1 MLFCLPE
8 GDALFNPLNTMFIQM
23 ACILVFSQFFYL
35 FLKPCGQAGPV
46 AQILAGIVL
55 SLLTII
61 QKVHDFFLQKDSAN
75 YYIFFSFLLRTCF
88 MFLIGLELDLDFMKR
103 NLKNSIVITLGSLV
117 SCAIIWIPFLLF
129 LVRFLHIKGDFITLY
144 LAFLVTLSN
153 TASPV
158 VIRSIIDW
166 KLHTS
171 EIGRLA
177 ISCGLCIEITNIFIY
192 TMVIAYISGK
202 MTGNIFAYTFATVVI
217 IIINRFLAS
226 WLPKRNPKEKYLSK
240 AETLA
245 FFILILIIALTI
257 ESSNINS
264 TGFVFLIGLMFP
276 REGKTYRTLIN
287 RLSYPIHEFVLPVYF
302 GYIGFRFSV
311 HSLTKRHYLAL
322 VMTVALSMVA
332 KLLGVLC
339 ACLFLKIPK
348 KYWLF
353 LSTILSVKGHIG
365 LVLLDSNLTHKKW
378 FTPIIHDTFIATLV
392 ITTLL
397 SGVISS
403 LLLRSQEKGFS
414 HQKTSLEFHDTNDE
428 LRVLSC
434 VYGVRQARGLI
445 SLISALNGVSSSPFT
460 PYLMHLIPLSKKRK
474 TELLYHELDE
484 DGVNSN
490 GGDDEFGTNEGL
502 EINDSIDSFTR
513 DRKVMIRQVKLVALM
528 ENMHEEIC
536 NGSED
541 LRVSIVFLPFH
552 KHQRIDGKT
561 TDDGEAF
568 RDMNRKVLKQ
578 AQCSIGIF
586 VDRNI
591 TGFRQ
596 LHGFESVQHVAALF
610 FGGPDDREALSLC
623 QWLINNGQIHL
634 TIIQFVADGSE
645 TENLVGDA
653 VTRENNDVLME
664 IVGNDQTNYETDRSF
679 LEEYYN
685 RYVTTGQVGF
695 IEKRVSN
702 GEQTL
707 TILREIGEMYSLF
720 VVGKNRGD
728 CLMTSGMNDWDEC
741 PELGTV
747 GDFLASSN
755 MDRLE
760 PFVLGRIKT
769 NNPKPDMAT
778 PKMAKDTDGRSF
790 PMEAMSGQQAPQEPV

>member
-1 MLFCLPE
+1 MDPKLLFCLPE

-61 QKVHDFFLQKDSAN
+61 QKVHDFFLQKDSAS

-88 MFLIGLELDLDFMKR
+88 MFLIGLEIDLDFMKR
-103 NLKNSIVITLGSLV
+103 NLKSSIVITIGSLV
-117 SCAIIWIPFLLF
+117 SCGIIWIPFLWFIVHF
-129 LVRFLHIKGDFITLY
+129 LQIKDDFLTLY

-177 ISCGLCIEITNIFIY
+177 ISCGLFIEITNIFLY
-192 TMVIAYISGK
+192 TIVISYISGT
-202 MTGNIFAYTFATVVI
+202 MIGDIFAYAFATGI
-217 IIINRFLAS
+217 IILINRFLAS

-245 FFILILIIALTI
+245 FFILILIIALSI

-264 TGFVFLIGLMFP
+264 TVFVFFIGLMFP
-276 REGKTYRTLIN
+276 REGKTYRTMIQ

-311 HSLTKRHYLAL
+311 NSLTKRHYLVL
-322 VMTVALSMVA
+322 GMTVALTIIG

-339 ACLFLKIPK
+339 ACSFLQIPK

-353 LSTILSVKGHIG
+353 LSTILSVKGHVG
-365 LVLLDSNLTHKKW
+365 LVLLDSNLIYKKW
-378 FTPIIHDTFIATLV
+378 FNPILHDMFVAVLV

-403 LLLRSQEKGFS
+403 LLLRIQAKGFS
-414 HQKTSLEFHDTNDE
+414 HQKTSLEFHDTKEE
-428 LRVLSC
+428 LRVLTC
-434 VYGVRQARGLI
+434 VYGVRQARGLM
-445 SLISALNGVSSSPFT
+445 SLISALNGASSSSPFS
-460 PYLMHLIPLSKKRK
+460 PCLMHLIPLPKKRK
-474 TELLYHELDE
+474 AELLYHELDE

-502 EINDSIDSFTR
+502 EINDSIDSFTK
-513 DRKVMIRQVKLVALM
+513 DRKIMIRQVKLVAQL

-536 NGSED
+536 NATED

-561 TDDGEAF
+561 TNDGEVF
-568 RDMNRKVLKQ
+568 RHMNRKVLKH

-591 TGFRQ
+591 TGFHQ
-596 LHGFESVQHVAALF
+596 LHGSDSVQHVAALF

-623 QWLINNGQIHL
+623 KWLTNNSQIHL
-634 TIIQFVADGSE
+634 TIIQFITDNSKME
-645 TENLVGDA
+645 KLVGDV
-653 VTRENNDVLME
+653 VTKDNNEVFME
-664 IVGNDQTNYETDRSF
+664 IVGKDQTEDEIDRCF
-679 LEEYYN
+679 LQEFYN
-685 RYVTTGQVGF
+685 RFVTTGQVGF

-702 GEQTL
+702 GTQTL
-707 TILREIGEMYSLF
+707 MILREIGEMYSLF

-728 CLMTSGMNDWDEC
+728 CPMTSGMNDWEEC

-755 MDRLE
+755 MDVNASVLVVQRHRNSFDS
-760 PFVLGRIKT
+760 FV
-769 NNPKPDMAT
+769 D
-778 PKMAKDTDGRSF
+778 
-790 PMEAMSGQQAPQEPV
+790 E

>member
-1 MLFCLPE
+1 MDPKLLFCLPE
-8 GDALFNPLNTMFIQM
+8 GDALFNPLNTMFVQM
-23 ACILVFSQFFYL
+23 ASILVFSQFFYL

-61 QKVHDFFLQKDSAN
+61 QKVHDFFLQKDSAS
-75 YYIFFSFLLRTCF
+75 YYIFFSFLLRTGF
-88 MFLIGLELDLDFMKR
+88 MFLIGLEIDLDFMKR

-117 SCAIIWIPFLLF
+117 TCGIIWLPVLWF
-129 LVRFLHIKGDFITLY
+129 LVHFLQIKHDFLTLY

-177 ISCGLCIEITNIFIY
+177 ISCGLFIEITNIFIY
-192 TMVIAYISGK
+192 TVVISYISGT
-202 MTGNIFAYTFATVVI
+202 MIGDIFAYAFATGVI
-217 IIINRFLAS
+217 ILINRFLAS
-226 WLPKRNPKEKYLSK
+226 WLPKRNPKEKYLSQ

-245 FFILILIIALTI
+245 FFILLLIIALSI

-264 TGFVFLIGLMFP
+264 TIFVFFIGLMFP
-276 REGKTYRTLIN
+276 REGKTYRTLIQ

-302 GYIGFRFSV
+302 GYIGFRFSLN
-311 HSLTKRHYLAL
+311 SLTKRHYLVL
-322 VMTVALSMVA
+322 GMTVALSMIG

-339 ACLFLKIPK
+339 ACSFLKIPK
-348 KYWLF
+348 KHWLF
-353 LSTILSVKGHIG
+353 LSTILSVKGHMG
-365 LVLLDSNLTHKKW
+365 LVLLDSNLKYKKW
-378 FTPIIHDTFIATLV
+378 FTPVIYDMFVAVLV

-403 LLLRSQEKGFS
+403 ILLKTQEKSFS
-414 HQKTSLEFHDTNDE
+414 HQKTSLEFHDTRDE
-428 LRVLSC
+428 LRVLTC

-445 SLISALNGVSSSPFT
+445 SLVSAINGASSSPFT
-460 PYLMHLIPLSKKRK
+460 PYLMHLIPLPKKRK
-474 TELLYHELDE
+474 SELLYHELDE
-484 DGVNSN
+484 DGVNSS

-502 EINDSIDSFTR
+502 EINDSIDSFTK
-513 DRKVMIRQVKLVALM
+513 DRKIMIRQVKLVAQM

-536 NGSED
+536 NGTED

-561 TDDGEAF
+561 TNDGEVF

-591 TGFRQ
+591 TGFHQ
-596 LHGFESVQHVAALF
+596 LHGSDSVQHVAALF

-623 QWLINNGQIHL
+623 HWLTNNSQIHL
-634 TIIQFVADGSE
+634 TIIQFISDDSKIDK
-645 TENLVGDA
+645 LVGDA
-653 VTRENNDVLME
+653 VTKENNEVFME
-664 IVGNDQTNYETDRSF
+664 IVGKDQTEDETDRSF
-679 LEEYYN
+679 LEGFYN
-685 RYVTTGQVGF
+685 RFVTTGQIGF

-702 GEQTL
+702 GLQTL
-707 TILREIGEMYSLF
+707 TILRDIGEMYSLF
-720 VVGKNRGD
+720 VVGKNRAD
-728 CLMTSGMNDWDEC
+728 CPMTSGMNDWEEC

-747 GDFLASSN
+747 GDFLASSS
-755 MDRLE
+755 MDVNASVLVVQRHRHSFDS
-760 PFVLGRIKT
+760 FV
-769 NNPKPDMAT
+769 D
-778 PKMAKDTDGRSF
+778 
-790 PMEAMSGQQAPQEPV
+790 E

>member
-1 MLFCLPE
+1 MDPKMLFCLPE

-61 QKVHDFFLQKDSAN
+61 RKVHEFFLQKDSAS
-75 YYIFFSFLLRTCF
+75 YYIFFSFLLRIAF
-88 MFLIGLELDLDFMKR
+88 VFLIGLEIDLDFMKR

-117 SCAIIWIPFLLF
+117 ISGIIWLPFLWF
-129 LVRFLHIKGDFITLY
+129 LIRFMQIKGDFLTFY
-144 LAFLVTLSN
+144 LAFLITLSN
-153 TASPV
+153 TAAPV

-177 ISCGLCIEITNIFIY
+177 ISCGLFIEITNIFIY
-192 TMVIAYISGK
+192 TIVLSFISGT
-202 MTGNIFAYTFATVVI
+202 MTADIFIYSFATGVI
-217 IIINRFLAS
+217 ILTNRFLAS

-245 FFILILIIALTI
+245 FIILILIIALTI
-257 ESSNINS
+257 ESSNLNS
-264 TGFVFLIGLMFP
+264 TLFVFIIGIMFP
-276 REGKTYRTLIN
+276 REGKTYRTLIQ

-311 HSLTKRHYLAL
+311 NSLTKRHYLVL
-322 VMTVALSMVA
+322 GMTVALSLLG
-332 KLLGVLC
+332 KLLGVLF
-339 ACLFLKIPK
+339 ACSFLKIPK
-348 KYWLF
+348 QYWLF
-353 LSTILSVKGHIG
+353 LSTMLSVKGHIG
-365 LVLLDSNLTHKKW
+365 LVLLDSNLMYKKW
-378 FTPIIHDTFIATLV
+378 FTPVVHDMFVAALV
-392 ITTLL
+392 IMTLL
-397 SGVISS
+397 SGVITS
-403 LLLRSQEKGFS
+403 LLLRSQEKSFA
-414 HQKTSLEFHDTNDE
+414 HIKTSLELFDTTEE
-428 LRVLSC
+428 LRVLTC
-434 VYGVRQARGLI
+434 VYGVRHARGSI
-445 SLISALNGVSSSPFT
+445 SLVSALSGFSPGTSSSPFT
-460 PYLMHLIPLSKKRK
+460 PYLMHLIPLPKKRK

-484 DGVNSN
+484 DAGNSN

-513 DRKVMIRQVKLVALM
+513 DRKIMVRQVKLVAPM

-536 NGSED
+536 NATED

-561 TDDGEAF
+561 TNDGEVF
-568 RDMNRKVLKQ
+568 RHMNRKVLKQ

-591 TGFRQ
+591 TGFHQ
-596 LHGFESVQHVAALF
+596 LHGSDSVQHVAALF

-623 QWLINNGQIHL
+623 KWLTNNSQIHL
-634 TIIQFVADGSE
+634 TVIQFVADDSK
-645 TENLVGDA
+645 TEKIVGDA
-653 VTRENNDVLME
+653 VTKENNEVFLE
-664 IVGNDQTNYETDRSF
+664 IVSEDQTENKTDRIF
-679 LEEYYN
+679 LEEFYH
-685 RYVTTGQVGF
+685 RFVTTGQVGF

-702 GEQTL
+702 GMQTL

-728 CLMTSGMNDWDEC
+728 CPMTSGMNDWEEC

-755 MDRLE
+755 MDVNASVLVVQRHRNSFDS
-760 PFVLGRIKT
+760 FV
-769 NNPKPDMAT
+769 D
-778 PKMAKDTDGRSF
+778 
-790 PMEAMSGQQAPQEPV
+790 E

>member
-1 MLFCLPE
+1 MDPKMLFCLPE

-61 QKVHDFFLQKDSAN
+61 QKVHDFFLQKESAS

-103 NLKNSIVITLGSLV
+103 NLKNSILITIGSLLT
-117 SCAIIWIPFLLF
+117 CGIIWIPFLWF
-129 LVRFLHIKGDFITLY
+129 LVHFLHIKQDFLTFY

-177 ISCGLCIEITNIFIY
+177 ISCGLFIEITNIFLY
-192 TMVIAYISGK
+192 TFVVSYISGT
-202 MTGNIFAYTFATVVI
+202 MSGDIFGYIFATGVI
-217 IIINRFLAS
+217 ILINRFLAA

-245 FFILILIIALTI
+245 FFILILILASTI

-264 TGFVFLIGLMFP
+264 TVFVFFIGLLFP

-311 HSLTKRHYLAL
+311 TSLTRRHYLVL
-322 VMTVALSMVA
+322 GMTVALSIIG

-339 ACLFLKIPK
+339 ACLFLNIPK

-353 LSTILSVKGHIG
+353 LSTVLSVKGHMG
-365 LVLLDSNLTHKKW
+365 LVLLDSNLVYKKW
-378 FTPIIHDTFIATLV
+378 FTPIIHDMFVASLI

-397 SGVISS
+397 SGILSS
-403 LLLRSQEKGFS
+403 LLLRMQEKGFS
-414 HQKTSLEFHDTNDE
+414 HQKTSLEFHDTKDE
-428 LRVLSC
+428 LRVLTC

-445 SLISALNGVSSSPFT
+445 SLVSALHGASSSSLFT
-460 PYLMHLIPLSKKRK
+460 PYLMHLIPLPKKRK

-484 DGVNSN
+484 DGVNSI

-513 DRKVMIRQVKLVALM
+513 DRKIMIRQVKLVAQM

-536 NGSED
+536 DGTED

-561 TDDGEAF
+561 TNDGEVF

-578 AQCSIGIF
+578 AQCSVGIF

-591 TGFRQ
+591 TGFHQ
-596 LHGFESVQHVAALF
+596 LHGFDSVQHVAALF

-623 QWLINNGQIHL
+623 HWLTSNSQIHL
-634 TIIQFVADGSE
+634 TIIQFVPDVDPKVE
-645 TENLVGDA
+645 KLVGDA
-653 VTRENNDVLME
+653 VTKENNEVLLE
-664 IVGNDQTNYETDRSF
+664 IVGEDHTKDEIDRIF
-679 LEEYYN
+679 LEEFYN
-685 RYVTTGQVGF
+685 RFVTTGQVGF

-720 VVGKNRGD
+720 VVGKGRGD
-728 CLMTSGMNDWDEC
+728 SSMTSGMNDWEEC

-755 MDRLE
+755 MDVNASVLVVQRHRHSFDS
-760 PFVLGRIKT
+760 FV
-769 NNPKPDMAT
+769 D
-778 PKMAKDTDGRSF
+778 
-790 PMEAMSGQQAPQEPV
+790 E

>member
-1 MLFCLPE
+1 MDPTMLFCLPE

-23 ACILVFSQFFYL
+23 SCILVFSQFFYL

-55 SLLTII
+55 SLLTIFP
-61 QKVHDFFLQKDSAN
+61 KVHEFFLQKDSAS

-88 MFLIGLELDLDFMKR
+88 MFLIGLEVDLDFMKR
-103 NLKNSIVITLGSLV
+103 NLKNSVVITLGSLL
-117 SCAIIWIPFLLF
+117 SCGLIWFGFLWFLAIFLQ
-129 LVRFLHIKGDFITLY
+129 IQNDFVTLY
-144 LAFLVTLSN
+144 LAFVVTLSN

-171 EIGRLA
+171 EVGRLA
-177 ISCGLCIEITNIFIY
+177 ITCGLLIEITNVFLY
-192 TMVIAYISGK
+192 TVVISYISGT
-202 MTGNIFAYTFATVVI
+202 MIGDIFAYMISTGVI
-217 IIINRFLAS
+217 ILIIRFLAS

-240 AETLA
+240 AETLV
-245 FFILILIIALTI
+245 FFILILAVALSI
-257 ESSNINS
+257 ESSTINS
-264 TGFVFLIGLMFP
+264 TVFVFFIGLLFP
-276 REGKTYRTLIN
+276 REGKTYRTLIQ

-311 HSLTKRHYLAL
+311 HSLTKRHFIVLA
-322 VMTVALSMVA
+322 MTVALSIVS
-332 KLLGVLC
+332 KLIGVVC
-339 ACLFLKIPK
+339 ACSFLKIPK

-353 LSTILSVKGHIG
+353 LSTVLSAKGHVG
-365 LVLLDSNLTHKKW
+365 LVLLDSNVIYKKW
-378 FTPIIHDTFIATLV
+378 FTPIIHDMFVASLV

-403 LLLRSQEKGFS
+403 ILLKTQEKDFS
-414 HQKTSLEFHDTNDE
+414 HQKTSLENQETKDE
-428 LRVLSC
+428 LRVLTC

-445 SLISALNGVSSSPFT
+445 SVLSALIGASSSSPFT
-460 PYLMHLIPLSKKRK
+460 PYLMHLIPLPKKRK

-484 DGVNSN
+484 DGVNST

-502 EINDSIDSFTR
+502 EINDLIDSFTR
-513 DRKVMIRQVKLVALM
+513 ERKIMIRQVKLVAQM
-528 ENMHEEIC
+528 EIMHEEIC
-536 NGSED
+536 NGTED

-552 KHQRIDGKT
+552 KHQRVDGKT
-561 TDDGEAF
+561 TNDGEIF
-568 RDMNRKVLKQ
+568 RDMNRKVLKH

-591 TGFRQ
+591 TGFHK
-596 LHGFESVQHVAALF
+596 LHGSDSVQHVAALF

-623 QWLINNGQIHL
+623 KWFTNNLQIHL
-634 TIIQFVADGSE
+634 TIIQFVADE
-645 TENLVGDA
+645 PKEEKLVGEA
-653 VTRENNDVLME
+653 VTKENNDVFLE
-664 IVGNDQTNYETDRSF
+664 IVGKDQTDKETDRRF
-679 LEEYYN
+679 LEEFYN
-685 RYVTTGQVGF
+685 RFVTTGQVGF

-702 GEQTL
+702 GMQTL
-707 TILREIGEMYSLF
+707 MILREIGEMYSLF

-728 CLMTSGMNDWDEC
+728 SPMTAGMNDWEEC

-755 MDRLE
+755 MDVNASVLVVQRHRHSFDS
-760 PFVLGRIKT
+760 FV
-769 NNPKPDMAT
+769 D
-778 PKMAKDTDGRSF
+778 
-790 PMEAMSGQQAPQEPV
+790 

>member
-1 MLFCLPE
+1 MDPNMLFCLPE

-61 QKVHDFFLQKDSAN
+61 QKVHDFFLQKESAS

-88 MFLIGLELDLDFMKR
+88 MFLIGLELDLDFIKR
-103 NLKNSIVITLGSLV
+103 NLKNSILITFGSLL
-117 SCAIIWIPFLLF
+117 SCGIIWIPFLWF
-129 LVRFLHIKGDFITLY
+129 LVHFLHIKQDFLTFY

-177 ISCGLCIEITNIFIY
+177 ISCGLFIEITNIFLY
-192 TMVIAYISGK
+192 TFVVSYISRETMSGDIFGYIVA
-202 MTGNIFAYTFATVVI
+202 TGVI
-217 IIINRFLAS
+217 ILINRFLAE

-245 FFILILIIALTI
+245 FFILILIIASTI

-264 TGFVFLIGLMFP
+264 TVFVFFIGLLFP

-311 HSLTKRHYLAL
+311 SSLTRRHYLVL
-322 VMTVALSMVA
+322 GMTVALSIVG

-339 ACLFLKIPK
+339 ACSFLKIPK

-353 LSTILSVKGHIG
+353 LSIVLSSKGHMG
-365 LVLLDSNLTHKKW
+365 LVLLDSNLVYKKW
-378 FTPIIHDTFIATLV
+378 FTPIIHDMFVASLI

-397 SGVISS
+397 SGVLSS
-403 LLLRSQEKGFS
+403 IILRTQEKGFS
-414 HQKTSLEFHDTNDE
+414 HQKTSLEYHDTKDE
-428 LRVLSC
+428 LRVLTC

-445 SLISALNGVSSSPFT
+445 SLVSALHGASSSLFT
-460 PYLMHLIPLSKKRK
+460 PYLMHLIPLPKKRK

-484 DGVNSN
+484 DGVNSI

-513 DRKVMIRQVKLVALM
+513 DRKIMVRQVKLVAQM

-536 NGSED
+536 DGTED

-561 TDDGEAF
+561 TNDGEAF

-578 AQCSIGIF
+578 AQCSVGIF

-591 TGFRQ
+591 TGFHQ
-596 LHGFESVQHVAALF
+596 LHGFDSVQHVAALF

-623 QWLINNGQIHL
+623 HWLTSNSQIHL
-634 TIIQFVADGSE
+634 TIIQFVPDGSK
-645 TENLVGDA
+645 TEKLVGDA
-653 VTRENNDVLME
+653 VTKENNEVLLE
-664 IVGNDQTNYETDRSF
+664 IVGEDHTKDEIDRRF
-679 LEEYYN
+679 LEEFYN
-685 RYVTTGQVGF
+685 RFVTTGQVGF

-702 GEQTL
+702 GVQTV

-728 CLMTSGMNDWDEC
+728 NPMTSGMNDWEEC

-755 MDRLE
+755 MDVNASVLVVQRHRHSFDS
-760 PFVLGRIKT
+760 FV
-769 NNPKPDMAT
+769 D
-778 PKMAKDTDGRSF
+778 
-790 PMEAMSGQQAPQEPV
+790 E

>member
-61 QKVHDFFLQKDSAN
+61 QKVHDFFLQKDSAS

-117 SCAIIWIPFLLF
+117 SCAIIWIPFLWF

-144 LAFLVTLSN
+144 VAFLVTLSN

-171 EIGRLA
+171 EVGRLA
-177 ISCGLCIEITNIFIY
+177 ISCGLFIEITNIFIY

-202 MTGNIFAYTFATVVI
+202 MTGDIFAYTFATLVI
-217 IIINRFLAS
+217 ILINRFLAS

-264 TGFVFLIGLMFP
+264 TGFVFLIGLTFP

-365 LVLLDSNLTHKKW
+365 LVLLDSNLTYKKW

-403 LLLRSQEKGFS
+403 LLLKSQEKGFS
-414 HQKTSLEFHDTNDE
+414 HQKTSLEFHDTNEE

-445 SLISALNGVSSSPFT
+445 SLVSALNGVSSSPFT

-484 DGVNSN
+484 DGLNSI

-561 TDDGEAF
+561 TNDGEAF

-623 QWLINNGQIHL
+623 QWLINNAQIHL

-645 TENLVGDA
+645 TGNLVGDA

-664 IVGNDQTNYETDRSF
+664 IVGNDQTNGETDRTF

-728 CLMTSGMNDWDEC
+728 CLMTSGMNDWEEC
-741 PELGTV
+741 PELGNV

-755 MDRLE
+755 MDVNAS
-760 PFVLGRIKT
+760 VLVVQRH
-769 NNPKPDMAT
+769 
-778 PKMAKDTDGRSF
+778 RHSF
-790 PMEAMSGQQAPQEPV
+790 DIFGDE

>member
-1 MLFCLPE
+1 MDPKMLFCLPE

-61 QKVHDFFLQKDSAN
+61 QKVHDFFLQKDSAS

-117 SCAIIWIPFLLF
+117 SCAIIWIPFLWF
-129 LVRFLHIKGDFITLY
+129 LVRFLHIKGDILTLY
-144 LAFLVTLSN
+144 VAFLVTLSN

-177 ISCGLCIEITNIFIY
+177 ISCGLFIEMTNIFIY

-202 MTGNIFAYTFATVVI
+202 MTGDIFAYTFATVVI
-217 IIINRFLAS
+217 IFINRFLAS

-264 TGFVFLIGLMFP
+264 TGFVFLVGLMFP
-276 REGKTYRTLIN
+276 REGKTYRTMIN

-311 HSLTKRHYLAL
+311 HSLTKRHYLVL
-322 VMTVALSMVA
+322 CMIVALSMVA

-353 LSTILSVKGHIG
+353 LSTILSAKGHIG
-365 LVLLDSNLTHKKW
+365 LVLLDSNLTYKKW
-378 FTPIIHDTFIATLV
+378 FTPIIHDMLIATLV

-403 LLLRSQEKGFS
+403 LLLRTQEKGFS
-414 HQKTSLEFHDTNDE
+414 HQKTSLEFHDTKEE
-428 LRVLSC
+428 LRVLTC

-513 DRKVMIRQVKLVALM
+513 DRKVMIRQVKRVALM

-541 LRVSIVFLPFH
+541 LHVSIVFLPFH

-561 TDDGEAF
+561 TNDGEVF

-578 AQCSIGIF
+578 AQCSIGIY

-591 TGFRQ
+591 TGFHQ

-623 QWLINNGQIHL
+623 QWLINNSQIHL
-634 TIIQFVADGSE
+634 TIIQFVAYGSE

-653 VTRENNDVLME
+653 VTKENNDVLME
-664 IVGNDQTNYETDRSF
+664 IVGNDQTNDETDRTF

-685 RYVTTGQVGF
+685 RFVTTGQVGF

-720 VVGKNRGD
+720 VVGKNRGG
-728 CLMTSGMNDWDEC
+728 CLMTSGMNDWEEC
-741 PELGTV
+741 PELGTI

-755 MDRLE
+755 MDVNASVLVVQRHRHSFE
-760 PFVLGRIKT
+760 IFV
-769 NNPKPDMAT
+769 D
-778 PKMAKDTDGRSF
+778 
-790 PMEAMSGQQAPQEPV
+790 E

>member
-1 MLFCLPE
+1 MDPKMLFCLPE

-61 QKVHDFFLQKDSAN
+61 RKVHEFFLQKDSAS
-75 YYIFFSFLLRTCF
+75 YYIFFSFLLRTVF
-88 MFLIGLELDLDFMKR
+88 MFLIGLEIDLDFMKR
-103 NLKNSIVITLGSLV
+103 NLKNSIVITLGCLV
-117 SCAIIWIPFLLF
+117 SSGIIWLAFLWFIIHILPIKDDFLTLF
-129 LVRFLHIKGDFITLY
+129 

-177 ISCGLCIEITNIFIY
+177 ISCGLFIEITNIFIY
-192 TMVIAYISGK
+192 TIVISFISGT
-202 MTGNIFAYTFATVVI
+202 MTGDIFLYSFATGVLVLI
-217 IIINRFLAS
+217 IRFLAS

-240 AETLA
+240 AETLV
-245 FFILILIIALTI
+245 FFILILILALTI
-257 ESSNINS
+257 ESSNLNS
-264 TGFVFLIGLMFP
+264 TVYVFFLGLMFP
-276 REGKTYRTLIN
+276 REGKTYRTLIQ
-287 RLSYPIHEFVLPVYF
+287 RLSYPVHEFVLPVYF

-311 HSLTKRHYLAL
+311 YSLTTRHYIVLGL
-322 VMTVALSMVA
+322 TVALSLLG

-339 ACLFLKIPK
+339 ACSFLKIPK

-365 LVLLDSNLTHKKW
+365 LVLLDSNVMHKKW
-378 FTPIIHDTFIATLV
+378 FTPIIHDMFVAALV

-397 SGVISS
+397 SGVITS
-403 LLLRSQEKGFS
+403 LLLRTQEKVFA
-414 HQKTSLEFHDTNDE
+414 HQKTSLEFFDTKEE
-428 LRVLSC
+428 LRVLTC
-434 VYGVRQARGLI
+434 VYGVRHSRGSI
-445 SLISALNGVSSSPFT
+445 SLVSALSGSSHVASSTPFT
-460 PYLMHLIPLSKKRK
+460 PYLMHLIPLPKKKK

-484 DGVNSN
+484 DAGNSN
-490 GGDDEFGTNEGL
+490 GGEDEFGTNEGL
-502 EINDSIDSFTR
+502 EINDSIDSFTK
-513 DRKVMIRQVKLVALM
+513 DRKILVRQVKLVAHM

-536 NGSED
+536 NATED

-561 TDDGEAF
+561 TNDGEFF
-568 RDMNRKVLKQ
+568 RHMNRKVLKQ

-591 TGFRQ
+591 TGFQQ
-596 LHGFESVQHVAALF
+596 LHVSDSVQHVAALF

-623 QWLINNGQIHL
+623 KWLTNNPQIHL
-634 TIIQFVADGSE
+634 TIIQFVADDTKIE
-645 TENLVGDA
+645 KLVGDA
-653 VTRENNDVLME
+653 VTKENNEVFLE
-664 IVGNDQTNYETDRSF
+664 IVSKDQTEEETDRSF
-679 LEEYYN
+679 LEEFYN
-685 RYVTTGQVGF
+685 RFVTTGQVGF

-702 GEQTL
+702 GLQTL
-707 TILREIGEMYSLF
+707 MILREIGEMYSLF
-720 VVGKNRGD
+720 VVGKHRGD
-728 CLMTSGMNDWDEC
+728 CPMTSGMNDWEEC

-755 MDRLE
+755 MDVNASVLVVQRHRHSFDS
-760 PFVLGRIKT
+760 FV
-769 NNPKPDMAT
+769 D
-778 PKMAKDTDGRSF
+778 
-790 PMEAMSGQQAPQEPV
+790 E

>member
-1 MLFCLPE
+1 MDPKMLFCLPE

-61 QKVHDFFLQKDSAN
+61 QKVHDFFLQKDSAS

-117 SCAIIWIPFLLF
+117 SCAIIWIPFLWF

-144 LAFLVTLSN
+144 VAFLVTLSN

-171 EIGRLA
+171 EVGRLA
-177 ISCGLCIEITNIFIY
+177 ISCGLFIEITNIFIY

-202 MTGNIFAYTFATVVI
+202 MTGDIFAYTFATLVI
-217 IIINRFLAS
+217 ILINRFLAS

-264 TGFVFLIGLMFP
+264 TGFVFLIGLTFP

-365 LVLLDSNLTHKKW
+365 LVLLDSNLTYKKW

-403 LLLRSQEKGFS
+403 LLLKSQEKGFS
-414 HQKTSLEFHDTNDE
+414 HQKTSLEFHDTNEE

-445 SLISALNGVSSSPFT
+445 SLVSALNGVSSSPFT

-484 DGVNSN
+484 DGLNSI

-561 TDDGEAF
+561 TNDGEAF

-623 QWLINNGQIHL
+623 QWLINNAQIHL

-645 TENLVGDA
+645 TGNLVGDA

-664 IVGNDQTNYETDRSF
+664 IVGNDQTNGETDRTF

-728 CLMTSGMNDWDEC
+728 CLMTSGMNDWEEC
-741 PELGTV
+741 PELGNV

-755 MDRLE
+755 MDVNAS
-760 PFVLGRIKT
+760 VLVVQRH
-769 NNPKPDMAT
+769 
-778 PKMAKDTDGRSF
+778 RHSF
-790 PMEAMSGQQAPQEPV
+790 DIFGDE